1 MFKMKK
7 VLFLLIIFSAC
18 AQNPKTE
25 KTFVSDYSSGK
36 KESIRKDYAGK
47 EEVFQEITFQII
59 DIKNP
64 AFVSLNQSFQNL
76 QNLYNDFIVQS
87 ARLENLLSAKSGGQW
102 EENQE
107 TLYQEMQKRIS
118 SLMRDYHIQSE
129 AYQKE
134 LNHQK
139 WVQAEVQKT
148 YEILLQL
155 IKDYDSAANK
165 IRIRMAENKRKNQ
178 GDGNYDDQKK
188 DIRTLEKNSSQLREI
203 KDLFENRLLKKGYCW
218 KGENLTDYEKIIT
231 DLKSLSDEII
241 SKYSENF

>member
-1 MFKMKK
+1 MKK
-7 VLFLLIIFSAC
+7 VFIFSLIFFSAC

-25 KTFVSDYSSGK
+25 KTFVSDYSSDK

-47 EEVFQEITFQII
+47 EEVFQEISFQII

-64 AFVSLNQSFQNL
+64 AFVSLNHSFQNL

-87 ARLENLLSAKSGGQW
+87 ARLENLLSSESSGQLEGS
-102 EENQE
+102 QE
-107 TLYQEMQKRIS
+107 TIYQETQKRIS
-118 SLMRDYHIQSE
+118 VLMRDYLAQSE
-129 AYQKE
+129 SYQKE
-134 LNHQK
+134 LSDQK
-139 WVQAEVQKT
+139 WVKTEVQKT
-148 YEILLQL
+148 YAPLSQL

-178 GDGNYDDQKK
+178 DDGNYDDQKK

-231 DLKSLSDEII
+231 ELKSLSDEII
-241 SKYSENF
+241 SKYSENL